1 MESRREIENYI
12 LQHIDE
18 EDPILKEL
26 SRETHLKLVHYRMIS
41 GHLQGLLLTMVSKM
55 IRPKR
60 ILEIGTFTGYSA
72 ICLAKGLS
80 EGGRLY
86 TIEIDDELEN
96 LASKYIEKAGVRD
109 KIVQLTGDANMLIP
123 DLDKSFDLVY
133 IDAGKKDYC
142 RYYTLVFE
150 KVVPGGYIL
159 ADNTLWN
166 EKILK
171 PSGAHRKKTEGI
183 LQFNTMVR
191 NDQRVEKVILPVRDG
206 LTIIRKKE

>member
-1 MESRREIENYI
+1 MDSRAAIENYI
-12 LQHIDE
+12 LDHIDE
-18 EDPILKEL
+18 EDPLLQEL

-41 GHLQGLLLTMVSKM
+41 GHLQGMVLTMLSRM

-72 ICLAKGLS
+72 ICLAKGLP

-86 TIEIDDELEN
+86 TIEVDDEVKS
-96 LASKYIEKAGVRD
+96 LASKYFEKAGLRD
-109 KIVQLTGDANMLIP
+109 KIVQVTGDARKWIP
-123 DLDKSFDLVY
+123 KIEEWFDLVY
-133 IDAGKKDYC
+133 IDAGKKDYG
-142 RYYTLVFE
+142 RYYTLVFD

-166 EKILK
+166 EKIFK

-191 NDQRVEKVILPVRDG
+191 NDQRVEKVMLPIRDG